1 MAAAAATLAVP
12 PDRPL
17 LFGIPLF
24 YVLHVV
30 VCLLSAAIA
39 PLLRRLYR
47 TSDEPPGPTL
57 PQGGSPPKR

>member
-24 YVLHVV
+24 YVLHFV
-30 VCLLSAAIA
+30 VCLLSAAVA

-47 TSDEPPGPTL
+47 TSDEPPGPAL
-57 PQGGSPPKR
+57 PRGGSSPMR